1 MNHKNTLNPT
11 CLRSLAACV
20 ACLLLGF
27 PAPGRA
33 AESAPDAQS
42 ALPFR
47 DPDLPVAQRVEDLI
61 GRFTV
66 EEKISQLM
74 MTSPAIPRLDIPE
87 YDWWNEAL
95 HGVARNG
102 IATVFPQAI
111 GFAATWNPE
120 LIQRMADAIATEARA
135 KNNVA
140 ITKKSGGSARYEGL
154 TIWSPNINIFRDPRW
169 GRGQETYGEDPF
181 LTGRYGVAF
190 VRGLQG
196 NDPKYLK
203 TVATIKHFAVHSGP
217 EPERHEFDAVV
228 SERDLRETYLP
239 AFEVGIREGGATSLM
254 SAYNAVNGIP
264 ASGNKMLLTDILRD
278 EWGFRGAVVGDVDSV
293 ADIWLPKAHA
303 YVKDAAEASAMAIKA
318 GNDLCSGTT
327 YKALPEALKRGLITE
342 KELDEALRRL
352 FVLRFQLGQFD
363 PASRVPYRSIPIS
376 ENDSPAHDQ
385 LALEVAQQS
394 LVLLKNDGTL
404 PWNPKDLKT
413 VAVIG
418 PTGDEA
424 AALLGNYSGTPSREV
439 TLDQS
444 IKAKLEPLGVK
455 VLTDCSLP
463 MAKGYRI
470 DNQPLPEG
478 VLFTDDS
485 RSEQGMKGEV
495 FNNREF
501 QGEPI
506 ATRTDKKIDLLW
518 HEMYPVPHIPF
529 RNASVRW
536 SGVFVPQKSGE
547 HILSLSVEGGVRL
560 FVDDKL
566 VIDGMSKPQSR
577 TESAELPLNAGQA
590 YMLRIEFAQQMARA
604 RIQLGWRPPGPDDSM
619 DRALALAK
627 EADHIVLTLG
637 LTADLEGEEM
647 PVSAEGFNGGDRTSI
662 VLPAIQRELLEKVS
676 ALKKPTVVVLTCG
689 SAVSFDPDQA
699 NAVLNCWYYGQRG
712 ADAVVAALI
721 GETSPA
727 GRLPV
732 TFYRNDSDL
741 PPFGDYSM
749 ANRTYRYFTGKPLFA
764 FGHGLSYTTFD
775 YEKLTLSS
783 PTAKPDDTITAMVT
797 VRNSG
802 QRDSDEVVQLYA
814 TAIKPPVSMP
824 LRQLIGFKRETIKAG
839 ETKAVEIAIP
849 AQLLRRWDDVAKR
862 YVVDPGAYRIAA
874 GPASDQA
881 PLDAELVIVSSK

>member
-1 MNHKNTLNPT
+1 MKIT
-11 CLRSLAACV
+11 CLPSLAGLAAC
-20 ACLLLGF
+20 LSLGLTI
-27 PAPGRA
+27 PGHA
-33 AESAPDAQS
+33 AESD
-42 ALPFR
+42 LPFR
-47 DPDLPVAQRVEDLI
+47 DPDLPVAKRVEDLI

-74 MTSPAIPRLDIPE
+74 MASPAIPRLDIPA

-120 LIQRMADAIATEARA
+120 LIQRMADAISTEARA
-135 KNNVA
+135 KNNEA
-140 ITKKSGGSARYEGL
+140 IAKKGGGSKRYAGL

-196 NDPKYLK
+196 NDPSYLK

-239 AFEVGIREGGATSLM
+239 AFEVGIREGDAKSLM

-293 ADIWLPKAHA
+293 ADIWKPKAHA

-318 GNDLCSGTT
+318 GNDLCSGIT

-424 AALLGNYSGTPSREV
+424 AALLGNYNGTPSREV
-439 TLDQS
+439 TLAQG

-463 MAKGYRI
+463 LAKGYRI
-470 DNQPLPEG
+470 NGQPLPEG
-478 VLFTDDS
+478 VLFTDAS
-485 RSEQGMKGEV
+485 HSEQGMKGEV

-518 HEMYPVPHIPF
+518 HDMYPVPEIPS
-529 RNASVRW
+529 RDASVRW
-536 SGVFVPQKSGE
+536 SGVLVPQKSGE
-547 HILSLSVEGGVRL
+547 YILSLAVEGRARL

-566 VIDGMSKPQSR
+566 VINGMSKPKNR
-577 TESAELPLNAGQA
+577 TESAELPLIAGQA
-590 YMLRIEFAQQMARA
+590 YKLRIEFAQFMPRA
-604 RIQLGWRPPGPDDSM
+604 RIQLGWRPPGLDDTM

-647 PVSAEGFNGGDRTSI
+647 TVTAEGFNGGDRTSI

-689 SAVSFDPDQA
+689 SAA
-699 NAVLNCWYYGQRG
+699 R
-712 ADAVVAALI
+712 
-721 GETSPA
+721 
-727 GRLPV
+727 
-732 TFYRNDSDL
+732 
-741 PPFGDYSM
+741 
-749 ANRTYRYFTGKPLFA
+749 
-764 FGHGLSYTTFD
+764 
-775 YEKLTLSS
+775 
-783 PTAKPDDTITAMVT
+783 
-797 VRNSG
+797 
-802 QRDSDEVVQLYA
+802 
-814 TAIKPPVSMP
+814 MP
-824 LRQLIGFKRETIKAG
+824 W
-839 ETKAVEIAIP
+839 P
-849 AQLLRRWDDVAKR
+849 M
-862 YVVDPGAYRIAA
+862 P
-874 GPASDQA
+874 
-881 PLDAELVIVSSK
+881 